1 MRRYLIFL
9 LCVILSI
16 SLLTVHA
23 EEAEVWSNP
32 FSDVSE
38 EMWFYNAVASLNNMG
53 IIESSDKF
61 NPQKNETRG
70 GVVNYLYSM
79 YIAEGNKFS
88 SKEKCTFSDVDET
101 DKYYDAICWAYE
113 NGIATGTSKN
123 LFEPDKKITREQV
136 ATFVIRYAENFG
148 IKLRRSSEP
157 TQFKDSLDIKGYARS
172 AVVACKMASVLKG
185 YENGYFYPNRTI
197 KKAEIAS
204 LIYNFIKATKL
215 DVPKGESVST
225 ASGEYDS
232 LYDSY
237 ISAFEAHVKKSSAVD
252 VSYFNNCALVG
263 DSVTLSLKNYCAAT
277 GELGDAVFLC
287 AGSMSARNALMPLG
301 SKDAIHPSY
310 KGVKMTVEDAVL
322 KSGVDKVYIM
332 LGMNGISFGIENEIN
347 NIITLVGR
355 IKEKSPDVK
364 ILIQSVTPMAK
375 GSNISGAKLN
385 NTKIAQYNERLKQV
399 CEENKWYYIHIAE
412 AVTGADGYLRKE
424 YCSDASGM
432 GIHFTKT
439 GDQVWIEY
447 LKTHVPE
454 ELK

>member
-1 MRRYLIFL
+1 MFL
-9 LCVILSI
+9 LCVVLSI

-23 EEAEVWSNP
+23 EEAEIWSNP

-61 NPQKNETRG
+61 HPNENESRG

-88 SKEKCTFSDVDET
+88 PKGKCEFKDISET
-101 DKYYDAICWAYE
+101 HKYYDAICWAYE
-113 NGIATGTSKN
+113 NGIASGTSKT
-123 LFEPDKKITREQV
+123 LFEPDKGITREQV
-136 ATFVIRYAENFG
+136 AAFVIRYAENFG
-148 IKLRRSSEP
+148 IKLRRENEP
-157 TQFKDSLDIKGYARS
+157 TQFKDSLDIKDYARS
-172 AVVACKMASVLKG
+172 AVVACKMASVLNG

-204 LIYNFIKATKL
+204 LIYKFVKATKL
-215 DVPKGESVST
+215 EVPDGEAVST

-237 ISAFEAHVKKSSAVD
+237 ISAFESHVKASSAVD
-252 VSYFNNCALVG
+252 ISYFNSCALVG

-277 GELGDAVFLC
+277 GELGDATFLC
-287 AGSMSARNALMPLG
+287 AGSMSGRNALMPFG

-347 NIITLVGR
+347 NIITLVNR

-364 ILIQSVTPMAK
+364 ILIQSVTPMAR

-385 NTKIAQYNERLKQV
+385 NKKISEYNARLKQV

-412 AVTGADGYLRKE
+412 AVTGADGYLIKE
-424 YCSDASGM
+424 YCSDTSGM

-439 GDQVWIEY
+439 GDRVWIDY
-447 LKTHVPE
+447 LRTHVPE